1 MPSVGDRPPRELS
14 RQALAEVVE
23 PRYEELFSLVQGELR
38 RSGYEDLLPAGIVI
52 TGGTAKMEGA
62 VELAEEIFHMPVR
75 LGLPQGVRGL
85 EDVVRNPAYATGV
98 GLLLYGLRK
107 QGSPSYSASGG
118 SSEESKPPVFER
130 LKRWV
135 QGNF

>member
-1 MPSVGDRPPRELS
+1 M
-14 RQALAEVVE
+14 
-23 PRYEELFSLVQGELR
+23 
-38 RSGYEDLLPAGIVI
+38 I

-75 LGLPQGVRGL
+75 LGLPHGVKGL
-85 EDVVRNPAYATGV
+85 EDVVRNPAYSTGV
-98 GLLLYGLRK
+98 GLLLHGLRK
-107 QGSPSYSASGG
+107 QGSATFAAAAAEDSRQPM
-118 SSEESKPPVFER
+118 FER